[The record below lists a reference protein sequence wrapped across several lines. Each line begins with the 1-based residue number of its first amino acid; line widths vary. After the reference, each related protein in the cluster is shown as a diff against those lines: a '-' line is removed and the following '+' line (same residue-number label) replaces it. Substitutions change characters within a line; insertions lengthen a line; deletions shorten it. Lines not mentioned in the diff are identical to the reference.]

1 MQHIQISPTELHIF
15 NTEPILGYSDEGL
28 RAARTFWKTV
38 FDDKTTRTLRVTIRP
53 TLIPTLSKHGS
64 TDSMVIMETF
74 WEMLLKQDDLC
85 IEHLTI
91 ELDTHAWISHD
102 RHPPI
107 LKPLDPVGLV
117 IRNNLV
123 SSQLASAYQCDG
135 AIIRYMSRR
144 GVVEFQSILSL
155 EIPDGLVGNAESVE
169 PAYDELETYY
179 WDTIVNATIDKV
191 WQAEAS
197 YNALRFMMPNAI
209 LPAQI
214 PENVDAA
221 VEKNYKND
229 RAISQRLR
237 SLSSESG
244 EMPYIDESFD

>member
-1 MQHIQISPTELHIF
+1 
-15 NTEPILGYSDEGL
+15 
-28 RAARTFWKTV
+28 
-38 FDDKTTRTLRVTIRP
+38 
-53 TLIPTLSKHGS
+53 
-64 TDSMVIMETF
+64 
-74 WEMLLKQDDLC
+74 
-85 IEHLTI
+85 
-91 ELDTHAWISHD
+91 
-102 RHPPI
+102 
-107 LKPLDPVGLV
+107 
-117 IRNNLV
+117 
-123 SSQLASAYQCDG
+123 
-135 AIIRYMSRR
+135 MSRR

-221 VEKNYKND
+221 VEKNYKNA

-244 EMPYIDESFD
+244 DMPYIDESFD

>member
-85 IEHLTI
+85 LEHLTI

-102 RHPPI
+102 RHP
-107 LKPLDPVGLV
+107 
-117 IRNNLV
+117 R
-123 SSQLASAYQCDG
+123 SSNRLIPSAS
-135 AIIRYMSRR
+135 S
-144 GVVEFQSILSL
+144 S
-155 EIPDGLVGNAESVE
+155 
-169 PAYDELETYY
+169 
-179 WDTIVNATIDKV
+179 ATIWCRHSWLAHISV
-191 WQAEAS
+191 T
-197 YNALRFMMPNAI
+197 
-209 LPAQI
+209 AQ
-214 PENVDAA
+214 
-221 VEKNYKND
+221 
-229 RAISQRLR
+229 
-237 SLSSESG
+237 
-244 EMPYIDESFD
+244 